1 MYASATSTMSFSFL
15 FCYDRNSKFK
25 QGLSKLKEELM
36 RVNMYAREANELA
49 QELRVDAQYSV
60 TLQIPSSNL
69 SPNRRVSNT
78 CSYT

>member
-1 MYASATSTMSFSFL
+1 
-15 FCYDRNSKFK
+15 
-25 QGLSKLKEELM
+25 M

-78 CSYT
+78 CSYSQNTHTISLSTNCGNFIG

>member
-1 MYASATSTMSFSFL
+1 MYIIVDNSFSNSF
-15 FCYDRNSKFK
+15 RNSKFK

>member
-1 MYASATSTMSFSFL
+1 
-15 FCYDRNSKFK
+15 
-25 QGLSKLKEELM
+25 M

-69 SPNRRVSNT
+69 SPNRRVSGIA
-78 CSYT
+78 SYSPCY